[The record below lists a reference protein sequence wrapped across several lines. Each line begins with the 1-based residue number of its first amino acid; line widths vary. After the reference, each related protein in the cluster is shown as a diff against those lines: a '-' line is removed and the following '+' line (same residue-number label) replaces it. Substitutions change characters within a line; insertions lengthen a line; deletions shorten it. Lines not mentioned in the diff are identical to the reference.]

1 MPNRELLALWARNY
15 LETCT
20 TETCGIG
27 DRDNTVNS
35 ARIDLHQ
42 ANLSEA
48 RLAEKQL
55 KELRTYEGA
64 KLPDNLKHLEH

>member
-1 MPNRELLALWARNY
+1 MWARNY

-27 DRDNTVNS
+27 DRDNPVNS
-35 ARIDLHQ
+35 ARIDLRQ
-42 ANLSEA
+42 ADLREAGLSGA